1 MNDEV
6 KHSKEKQLFFI
17 DIGNQRAELKYFMET
32 ENVMNVMNT
41 YVPDSLRGKGIAGKL
56 VEECLHYA
64 KENSCRIIPSCSYV
78 YSYIKKHPE
87 FEAMLLNE

>member
-17 DIGNQRAELKYFMET
+17 VVGKQRAELHYFMET
-32 ENVMNVMNT
+32 ESVMNVMST

-64 KENSCRIIPSCSYV
+64 KENSYRIIPSCSYV
-78 YSYIKKHPE
+78 HSYIKNHPE
-87 FEAMLLNE
+87 YETMLLKE